1 MSTLPDPTKLPPA
14 VEQVPYDRAA
24 VIASRNRVV
33 GLLLGGLVLLFFA
46 ITIVKMK
53 I

>member
-1 MSTLPDPTKLPPA
+1 MSKLQEPAQMPPV
-14 VEQVPYDRAA
+14 VEPVPYDRAA